1 MLIETEDETS
11 NKPTA
16 NVRGFF
22 SGLAK
27 ATIFRNDDA
36 LWLSFAV
43 AVSIRDHNEGFG
55 VGGVGTGVLYVR
67 KDPKDPGRYVDRG
80 AAKRDR
86 NPGWRRDLPTRGVG
100 NVKDVR
106 PQLAN
111 KFATGFS
118 TRRPCMG
125 NGSSS
130 SSSSWVSR
138 EGVVCECQ
146 IDSGARRSQC
156 ITGRTEVS
164 ANTSVARDTQHCSP
178 LPLLPRWRIS
188 SISRVDPFILVE

>member
-36 LWLSFAV
+36 LWLSFGVTA
-43 AVSIRDHNEGFG
+43 SIRDHNEGFG
-55 VGGVGTGVLYVR
+55 VGDVGAGVLYAR
-67 KDPKDPGRYVDRG
+67 RDPRDLGRGVDCGLAR
-80 AAKRDR
+80 RYW
-86 NPGWRRDLPTRGVG
+86 NPRWRRDLPTRDVR

-111 KFATGFS
+111 EFATGFS
-118 TRRPCMG
+118 TRRPCMKS
-125 NGSSS
+125 GSSS

-138 EGVVCECQ
+138 ERVVCEH
-146 IDSGARRSQC
+146 S
-156 ITGRTEVS
+156 
-164 ANTSVARDTQHCSP
+164 
-178 LPLLPRWRIS
+178 
-188 SISRVDPFILVE
+188 